1 MLESTITTCVISTN
15 QTYVDALK
23 AQGKFDLA
31 AQQVA
36 FQLTYEAVLDILGD
50 EVIKYLTEALGDIEQ
65 YITKEIEANVNTQ
78 KAVTTNAA

>member
-50 EVIKYLTEALGDIEQ
+50 EAIKYLTEALGDIEQ

-78 KAVTTNAA
+78 KAVTINAA